1 MVPSRVHEPAAKD
14 IQMRWDYNSP
24 EWEEEVMVV
33 EEEEEDREAQDVMH
47 DGGGW
52 TEAKAKSRR
61 QLCLEIECQKEKNPL
76 RSLMETLL
84 LLLLKRLVCR
94 LQIRNY
100 KCKFTLNAA

>member
-1 MVPSRVHEPAAKD
+1 MV
-14 IQMRWDYNSP
+14 
-24 EWEEEVMVV
+24 
-33 EEEEEDREAQDVMH
+33 EDREAQDVMR
-47 DGGGW
+47 DGGGG

-84 LLLLKRLVCR
+84 LVLLKRLVCR